1 MNCPNCKREVVSK
14 KNAIFKCVCGRTLII
29 VEINKI
35 KQIVDVTPDKEEKWM
50 FEQKQ
55 DYLIGI
61 DLAEGESVTPWKI
74 TNDEDA
80 EWLIEKYNVD
90 LVEKARYKLALEN
103 KIRDLQD
110 KLRKVEDEEK
120 FAIERRNSYLLE
132 YFETIDEKFKKK
144 TKTQEKYRLPSG
156 EIVKKYPSPEYK
168 RDGEKLLSWIKSN
181 DLNDYVEV
189 KESPKW
195 AELKKATT
203 VVGGQ
208 VVFKDTGEIVEGV
221 ELIERPPVIEFKEG

>member
-1 MNCPNCKREVVSK
+1 
-14 KNAIFKCVCGRTLII
+14 
-29 VEINKI
+29 
-35 KQIVDVTPDKEEKWM
+35 M